1 MDSAGRHSR
10 TRGVGLIAVS
20 TLALLGFLFWRL
32 VLDTESPQLSNWR
45 RAPVKA
51 TLVSMPGD
59 SVTDRAWLTLSNG
72 RGLRVECGLLTPR
85 APGPHPAMVVMA
97 GRDTGKRG
105 IQYVTGVRN
114 LVVIALDYG
123 YEPRDSYTTWTF
135 IGDVPR
141 MRRAALDLVP
151 SALMALDYLRQRADV
166 DTSRLILL
174 GYSFGAPLVPA
185 IAAHD
190 RGLAVAAMAYGG
202 GDLPSLISH
211 NFRRSQS
218 ALTSDFVGGL
228 AWLLLRPIE
237 PMRYAGRI
245 APIPLV
251 MVNGEMDELVPREN
265 VEAFFRRAREP
276 KRLVWLPSSHVNP
289 GNVELSRR
297 VAAALR
303 GEMLELGVL
312 TPANVPIQESG
323 R

>member
-1 MDSAGRHSR
+1 MRR
-10 TRGVGLIAVS
+10 TVLIAAVA
-20 TLALLGFLFWRL
+20 LALSGLLAWQL
-32 VLDTESPQLSNWR
+32 TLNAESPQLSNWR
-45 RAPVKA
+45 KTSIEA
-51 TLVSMPGD
+51 TLASMPGD
-59 SVTDRAWLTLSNG
+59 SSNDRARLTLSNG
-72 RGLRVECGLLTPR
+72 HGLRVECGLLVPR

-97 GRDTGKRG
+97 GRETGKRG
-105 IQYVTGVRN
+105 IEYVTDVRN

-123 YEPRDSYTTWTF
+123 YEPRESYTFWTF
-135 IGDVPR
+135 MRDVPA

-211 NFRRSQS
+211 SFRRSQS
-218 ALTSDFVGGL
+218 ALVSDFVGGL

-237 PMRYAGRI
+237 PMRYATKI
-245 APIPLV
+245 SPIPLL
-251 MVNGEMDELVPREN
+251 MVNGELDEFVPREN
-265 VEAFFRRAREP
+265 VETFFRKAREP
-276 KRLVWLPSSHVNP
+276 KRLLWLRSSHVNP
-289 GNVELSRR
+289 EKVELSHR
-297 VAAALR
+297 VAIALR
-303 GEMLELGVL
+303 GEMLALGVL
-312 TPANVPIQESG
+312 TPVNLPPPGSD

>member
-1 MDSAGRHSR
+1 VDSAGRHSR

-45 RAPVKA
+45 RAPVEA

-141 MRRAALDLVP
+141 MRR
-151 SALMALDYLRQRADV
+151 
-166 DTSRLILL
+166 
-174 GYSFGAPLVPA
+174 
-185 IAAHD
+185 AAHD